1 VDAGHAV
8 EAELVR
14 EACQTTLAVKHF
26 SLYLLLVALTSDRI
40 CRGVVQYGDVVVVKV
55 SLSVH
60 RSGSQIV
67 VSLNDRYRLAEVKLL
82 PAVGSATGS
91 VADAAAVLEDRG
103 PKGLQEESLVL
114 APVSL

>member
-1 VDAGHAV
+1 V
-8 EAELVR
+8 ESELVR
-14 EACQTTLAVKHF
+14 EACEITLAPGH
-26 SLYLLLVALTSDRI
+26 LNLDPLWIAPTSDRV

-60 RSGSQIV
+60 RTFGQIV
-67 VSLNDRYRLAEVKLL
+67 VSLDDGYRLAEVQLL

-91 VADAAAVLEDRG
+91 VADALAILKDRG

-114 APVSL
+114 ALVSL